1 MTEDD
6 TFRVLAHRIPFYD
19 MMKIY
24 RSGIGPKYPN
34 NNDKKWHD
42 FLAQY
47 GWTWKEF
54 VKEWVEWNGG
64 SGTYSEYEQSKMK

>member
-6 TFRVLAHRIPFYD
+6 TFRVLAERIPFYE

-24 RSGIGPKYPN
+24 RSGKGPKYPN
-34 NNDKKWHD
+34 NQSEQWSA
-42 FLAQY
+42 FLARY

-54 VKEWVEWNGG
+54 SKQWKEWNGG
-64 SGTYSEYEQSKMK
+64 QGTYSDFEKSKMK